1 MELLAASL
9 LNAFLWILLGGGV
22 LATLV
27 GLWLLIAP
35 VGFASFSGMINRWV
49 STRQAAHWLEAPRP
63 IERFFYRRHKVFG
76 VLLIMGA
83 AFALYYLGF
92 HYDAARMLAV
102 FALPWT
108 GPGVEAVT
116 SALTGFLLFGNGM
129 VLLIG
134 VIVLLRPSLLKG
146 VETASNRWV
155 STREAFDSLDSRS
168 DFPDEVIA
176 HRPRLAGAVLL
187 VAGLCTALQLG
198 LFLV

>member
-1 MELLAASL
+1 MDILASTL

-22 LATLV
+22 LATV
-27 GLWLLIAP
+27 IGLWLLVAP
-35 VGFASFSGMINRWV
+35 FGFASFSDKINRWV
-49 STRQAAHWLEAPRP
+49 STRQAVHWLEAPRP

-76 VLLIMGA
+76 VMLIVGA

-92 HYDAARMLAV
+92 HYDAARMLAA

-108 GPGVEAVT
+108 GTGVEAVT
-116 SALTGFLLFGNGM
+116 TALTGFLLFGNGM

-134 VIVLLRPSLLKG
+134 VIVFLRPSLLKG
-146 VETASNRWV
+146 IETASNRWV
-155 STREAFDSLDSRS
+155 STGETFDSLDSRN
-168 DFPDEVIA
+168 DFPDEVIS

-187 VAGLCTALQLG
+187 VAGLCSALQLG

>member
-1 MELLAASL
+1 MDVLAATL

-22 LATLV
+22 LATLI

-35 VGFASFSGMINRWV
+35 FGFASFSGMINRWV
-49 STRQAAHWLEAPRP
+49 STRQAARWLETPRP
-63 IERFFYRRHKVFG
+63 IERFFYRRHKLFG

-92 HYDAARMLAV
+92 HYDAARMFAA

-108 GPGVEAVT
+108 GPGVEVIT
-116 SALTGFLLFGNGM
+116 TALTGFLLFGNGM

-155 STREAFDSLDSRS
+155 STGEAFDSLDSRS